1 MRAGLGPPQHRGTS
15 VAVTAAMNRSFLA
28 PLSLSLL
35 SAACTRDVVHTVA
48 TRDGGTAGS
57 VVSAASD
64 SVLGPEDVEPEEPSQ
79 AALALTRPE
88 PALERETRLVEADK
102 ELAPSLRAA
111 ASEARPCNVAMPEAA
126 LCACLSVSSFEEEPG
141 ACALESL
148 SGDELATMR
157 TPGGDVYAV
166 ARHGKGLYA
175 LGRLHVAGM
184 EDFAVRSARVE
195 TAGSTRVLRIV
206 TWMQVGSSD
215 WMHTANQLVL
225 CPLTGPRDAEGG
237 CFAFPLYAHT
247 REMVND
253 VANEQESKFRVAITT
268 DGSAIVRTR
277 GPLQHPELR
286 AELGE
291 QRLRNRRHPD

>member
-1 MRAGLGPPQHRGTS
+1 
-15 VAVTAAMNRSFLA
+15 MNRSLL
-28 PLSLSLL
+28 PLLTFSLL
-35 SAACTRDVVHTVA
+35 TPACARDTVHTAA

-57 VVSAASD
+57 VVTAASAPGLD
-64 SVLGPEDVEPEEPSQ
+64 EAYPELDGAAPLEHGSSAVNGVRASAGESRIVQPERD
-79 AALALTRPE
+79 LE
-88 PALERETRLVEADK
+88 PALL
-102 ELAPSLRAA
+102 AA
-111 ASEARPCNVAMPEAA
+111 ASESRPCNVEMSAAA
-126 LCACLSVSSFEEEPG
+126 LCTCLSTSSFESELG
-141 ACALESL
+141 ACTMETLGS
-148 SGDELATMR
+148 DELATVR

-166 ARHGKGLYA
+166 AQHGKGFYA

-215 WMHTANQLVL
+215 WMHTANQVVL
-225 CPLTGPRDAEGG
+225 CPLTGPRDAQGG
-237 CFAFPLYAHT
+237 CFGFPLYAHT

-291 QRLRNRRHPD
+291 QRLRHRRQ